1 MWKLRIFIFAMS
13 NNINIEK
20 IKDIFRGKAEL
31 FTDQA
36 TALYR
41 QLDWKWKI
49 NGEYRVPNEEDV
61 LMKLFEL
68 VDALQLNEHGYWV
81 GIYGLK
87 LQYKPVGEEVEV
99 TMSLTKEIK
108 DEEKVKL

>member
-1 MWKLRIFIFAMS
+1 MATA
-13 NNINIEK
+13 INLEK
-20 IKDIFRGKAEL
+20 IKDVLRGKAET
-31 FTDQA
+31 FTDEA

-49 NGEYRVPNEEDV
+49 NGEERVPNEEDV

-81 GIYGLK
+81 TIYGMK
-87 LQYKPVGEEVEV
+87 LQYKPVGDEVEI

-108 DEEKVKL
+108 DMGKYKL